1 VKDWTDRAQALNRLI
16 RPLTF
21 PIAVKL
27 VKNVNSF
34 PEKTRRPLKDIGF
47 KTNVCVGLTLTRKY
61 GWTVGLTAEDNI
73 CPIAAYTYGW
83 SDSEPE
89 AENALIDFMKA
100 MKYAANDKAAKTTME
115 AVSQVKLNKGEYSG
129 VVFSPLERTRIEP
142 DLVMVF
148 CNPAQGMRLVHGATQ
163 ETGISIHSIFSGR
176 GGTCTEGILQT
187 FNTKQPKVVLPG
199 NGDRVWALVQDE
211 ELAFTIPAALLDSL
225 IRGLEA
231 THERGIRYPIP
242 VDIRHEPLFPEQ
254 LRQVVQQK
262 RHTAESSIL

>member
-1 VKDWTDRAQALNRLI
+1 MKDWTDRAQALNRLI

-27 VKNVNSF
+27 VKKVNSF

-100 MKYAANDKAAKTTME
+100 MNYAANDKAAKTAME

-148 CNPAQGMRLVHGATQ
+148 CNPAQAMRLVHGATQ

-187 FNTKQPKVVLPG
+187 FKTKQPKVVLPG

-254 LRQVVQQK
+254 LRQVVRQK